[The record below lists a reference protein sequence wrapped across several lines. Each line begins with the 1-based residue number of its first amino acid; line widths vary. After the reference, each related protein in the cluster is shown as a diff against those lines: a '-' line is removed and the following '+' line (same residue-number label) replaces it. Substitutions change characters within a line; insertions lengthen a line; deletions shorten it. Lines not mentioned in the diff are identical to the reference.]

1 MKITKQRS
9 VWMGWMFVL
18 LCAVAVP
25 IVRAADPQ
33 PNAAR
38 QRLLDKLRERRAK
51 TPPENSVK
59 PANGV
64 LSLTHAGQLR
74 TYRLHRPRGAAEG
87 RAMPLVIVMHGLG
100 ADGGMTQALSGFD
113 AIADKHGFA
122 VVYPDGLGR
131 MWRFWENLDGKIAN
145 GSTDDVGFIAAL
157 IDQFVK
163 EGLVDRRRVYATGIS
178 NGGYMSNRLGCSL
191 SDKIAAIAPVAGS
204 MLKLTTEQ
212 LRPSRVMPT
221 MTFHGTADHIVQQN
235 GTDAITKLG
244 LSLSASE
251 VAAWW
256 AKANGCATVP
266 QTESLPDK
274 VDDGT
279 RVVRHTYRTAKDE
292 PLVVYYE
299 IEGGGHTWPGGN
311 FQPEVLLGKT
321 SKEIVASELIWEF
334 FRQHALPNR

>member
-1 MKITKQRS
+1 MQSTMPRCLWLNWVF
-9 VWMGWMFVL
+9 VW
-18 LCAVAVP
+18 LCVVTVP
-25 IVRAADPQ
+25 IVTAADP
-33 PNAAR
+33 PATAAR
-38 QRLLDKLRERRAK
+38 QRLLDKLKERRAK
-51 TPPENSVK
+51 NSSETSAK
-59 PANGV
+59 SANGI

-74 TYRLHRPRGAAEG
+74 TYRLHRPRGVAQSQTV
-87 RAMPLVIVMHGLG
+87 PLVIVMHGLG

-113 AIADKHGFA
+113 AIADKQGFA

-157 IDQFVK
+157 IDQLVK
-163 EGLVDRRRVYATGIS
+163 DGVADRRRVYATGIS
-178 NGGYMSNRLGCSL
+178 NGGYMSHRLGCSL

-204 MLKLTTEQ
+204 MLKHTTEP
-212 LRPSRVMPT
+212 LKPSRVVPT
-221 MTFHGTADHIVQQN
+221 MTFHGTADRIVQQN

-256 AKANGCATVP
+256 AKSNGCEMVP

-279 RVVRHTYRTAKDE
+279 HVVRHTYRTAKGE

-321 SKEIVASELIWEF
+321 SKEIVASELMWEF
-334 FRQHALPNR
+334 FRQHALPDR